1 MKKVLGEFEEAEKAG
16 KGERKYMS
24 KEEFESVLD
33 EHLKNLLG
41 GKREVVK
48 GKGGKVNNSK

>member
-1 MKKVLGEFEEAEKAG
+1 
-16 KGERKYMS
+16 MS